1 MGFGDTEVY
10 SCCVNERLISCFFS
24 AIFSQIKVAI
34 KLLNRL
40 GYKTLLVIQKTKF
53 QVSISLGFML
63 TTLILRDSLHLLEVF
78 LSSINVSIFRMSLSQ
93 LFVSLQ

>member
-1 MGFGDTEVY
+1 MSLSDTKVD
-10 SCCVNERLISCFFS
+10 SCSINKTLIFCFLS
-24 AIFSQIKVAI
+24 AILGQIEVAI

-40 GYKTLLVIQKTKF
+40 GYKTLLVIQKTKL

-78 LSSINVSIFRMSLSQ
+78 LSSINISIFRMSLSQ